1 MAKSFGIVLDKSF
14 GSNPYLSGI
23 NVYVSD
29 EKGVFLKPL
38 VATKTD
44 SNGKFSFDVDNS
56 TKFISARLTSDN
68 IITKPFVS
76 NQELTF
82 DFSSKSK
89 ATEIQEVVVTAK
101 RPITEKKQEEIKTEI
116 KTESKPD
123 FQKKKVITFDNQK
136 EENLFLKYLPHGL
149 IILGGILVFSA
160 FIKKIAN

>member
-29 EKGVFLKPL
+29 EKGIFLKPL

-44 SNGKFSFDVDNS
+44 SNGKFSFDVDDS

-76 NQELTF
+76 NQELIF

-89 ATEIQEVVVTAK
+89 ATELQEVVVTAK
-101 RPITEKKQEEIKTEI
+101 RPIIEKKQEEI

-123 FQKKKVITFDNQK
+123 FQKKKVITFDKQK

-160 FIKKIAN
+160 FIKKISN